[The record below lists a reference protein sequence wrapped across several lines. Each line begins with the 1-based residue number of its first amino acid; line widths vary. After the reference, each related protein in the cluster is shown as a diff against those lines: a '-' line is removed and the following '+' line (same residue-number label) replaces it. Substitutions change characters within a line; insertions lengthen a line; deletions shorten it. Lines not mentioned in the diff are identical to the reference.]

1 MRSCLPFF
9 FSFNRKALVLDAGA
23 VVGFGHRE
31 KENQGAG
38 RGAAYCAAR
47 KAEVKESPSASVCTW
62 RSCPSPF
69 LCHCTEGPLLMAV
82 PACIRV
88 RSSLCADVP
97 MLKGTGGRGA
107 ASLPSQKVLSSRQGT
122 ASPRHLL
129 HLLRDPPSRGSE
141 AGMRWAVLELRS
153 HGCCK
158 LRTSS
163 CVWGTH
169 WCCWT
174 TSEMCFICSS
184 LQRAHGFSVL
194 VTCCRWPLAEVT
206 ENWVT
211 SGHI

>member
-129 HLLRDPPSRGSE
+129 HLLRDPPSWGSG

-153 HGCCK
+153 HGSANCAPAAACGAHIGAVGPRVRCASFAQACNGRMAS
-158 LRTSS
+158 L
-163 CVWGTH
+163 
-169 WCCWT
+169 CW
-174 TSEMCFICSS
+174 
-184 LQRAHGFSVL
+184 LPAAGGL
-194 VTCCRWPLAEVT
+194 
-206 ENWVT
+206 
-211 SGHI
+211 